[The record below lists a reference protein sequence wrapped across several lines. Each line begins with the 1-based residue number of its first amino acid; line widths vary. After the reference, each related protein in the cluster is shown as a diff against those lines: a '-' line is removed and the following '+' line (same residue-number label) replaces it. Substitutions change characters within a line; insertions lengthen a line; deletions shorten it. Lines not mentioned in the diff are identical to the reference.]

1 MRWQHINTIYQ
12 RFQNHRRAQTKGF
25 TDPSRSI
32 EDAPGIR
39 VNRFSLCQ
47 QVSVRETS
55 TILDHLMA
63 VLEILNTVR
72 LKLKRDILTQAHS
85 RTPEDPKHP
94 DHPVTPQIK
103 ENDKGGKKEN
113 DPRDKKKKKKKNE
126 GRKEQNTGVEPTET
140 FTSTRSNHVETELTY
155 KDTTEVLGVLTT
167 CLVCLEHAAIK
178 EGVTGGYE
186 GWRSQQGVDC
196 RQIQTRS
203 NSSQLNNGIRGKLT
217 SWFTELPLKWIKS
230 GWSDTTASRL

>member
-1 MRWQHINTIYQ
+1 MIKT
-12 RFQNHRRAQTKGF
+12 
-25 TDPSRSI
+25 
-32 EDAPGIR
+32 
-39 VNRFSLCQ
+39 
-47 QVSVRETS
+47 
-55 TILDHLMA
+55 
-63 VLEILNTVR
+63 
-72 LKLKRDILTQAHS
+72 KRDILTQAHS

-94 DHPVTPQIK
+94 DHPITSQIK

-113 DPRDKKKKKKKNE
+113 DPRDKKE
-126 GRKEQNTGVEPTET
+126 RGEERKNTGVEPTET

-186 GWRSQQGVDC
+186 GWRSQRGVDC

-203 NSSQLNNGIRGKLT
+203 NSSQLNNGIRGKSNILT
-217 SWFTELPLKWIKS
+217 PLK
-230 GWSDTTASRL
+230 

>member
-113 DPRDKKKKKKKNE
+113 DPRDKKKEKKKRTRGGKNKTLE
-126 GRKEQNTGVEPTET
+126 WSPLRHSRPQD
-140 FTSTRSNHVETELTY
+140 R
-155 KDTTEVLGVLTT
+155 TT
-167 CLVCLEHAAIK
+167 
-178 EGVTGGYE
+178 
-186 GWRSQQGVDC
+186 
-196 RQIQTRS
+196 
-203 NSSQLNNGIRGKLT
+203 
-217 SWFTELPLKWIKS
+217 
-230 GWSDTTASRL
+230 SRLSSRTKTLQRYLGC